1 MNREGYIFAPYI
13 IVVEPCVENIN
24 ININPIQGISSRY
37 GKSWKSKSEIRIEK
51 IRKILE
57 SIYS

>member
-24 ININPIQGISSRY
+24 INPIQGISSRY
-37 GKSWKSKSEIRIEK
+37 AKSWKSKSEVRIEK

-57 SIYS
+57 SIDS